1 MAMIDAKTA
10 QKITEVLGTMTETVT
25 LTVFTKE
32 HECTYCQQ
40 TRDLVQELAS
50 LSDKVAVEEYDL
62 AKDAAIATRYGVE
75 RAPAIVVHGREDR
88 GIRYYGIPA
97 GYEFTT
103 LLESILDFGVDRPS
117 PLSNEVQDALK
128 GVSKP
133 TKIQVFF
140 TPQ

>member
-10 QKITEVLGTMTETVT
+10 QKITEILGQVTEPVT
-25 LTVFTKE
+25 LTFFTKE
-32 HECTYCQQ
+32 HECIYCKQ
-40 TRDLVQELAS
+40 THDLVQELAA
-50 LSDKVAVEEYDL
+50 LSDKLTIEEYDL
-62 AKDAAIATRYGVE
+62 DKDAAVAGRYGVE

-103 LLESILDFGVDRPS
+103 LLESILDFGVNRPS
-117 PLSNEVQDALK
+117 PLSQEAQNALK
-128 GVSKP
+128 EVTKP

>member
-1 MAMIDAKTA
+1 M
-10 QKITEVLGTMTETVT
+10 
-25 LTVFTKE
+25 
-32 HECTYCQQ
+32 YCKQ
-40 TRDLVQELAS
+40 THDLVQELGS
-50 LSDKVAVEEYDL
+50 LSDKLAIEEYDL
-62 AKDAAIATRYGVE
+62 DKDAAVAARYGIE

-103 LLESILDFGVDRPS
+103 LLESILDFGVNRPS
-117 PLSNEVQDALK
+117 PLSAETQNALK

-133 TKIQVFF
+133 TKMQVFF